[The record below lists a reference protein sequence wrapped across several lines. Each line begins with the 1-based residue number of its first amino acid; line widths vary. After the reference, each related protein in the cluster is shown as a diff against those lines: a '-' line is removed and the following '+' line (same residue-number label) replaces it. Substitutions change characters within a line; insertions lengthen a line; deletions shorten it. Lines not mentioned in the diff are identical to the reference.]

1 MPHGDGILLPAPH
14 RPSIVDR
21 RHARLAA
28 GYQHFIMYCCAS
40 VFGDTVVAT
49 AVSSSGCPAGLVRF
63 SRRSFSGMESF
74 RRFRG
79 CYTAFLSGAVL
90 FRLRVFTFGE
100 FASISLVFFSYFSVK
115 TTTAGVALGASCS
128 RRRRSAPP
136 RRQFGNSPG
145 RVFGTSPSWAPHCGR
160 LSEMIDLFHEKHG
173 EDGELL
179 APVSLCKLSARLQPN
194 THNRKARASKGN

>member
-63 SRRSFSGMESF
+63 SRRSFSGMESL

-115 TTTAGVALGASCS
+115 TTTAGVALGAGCS

-136 RRQFGNSPG
+136 RRQFWEQ
-145 RVFGTSPSWAPHCGR
+145 SWAGVR
-160 LSEMIDLFHEKHG
+160 NLTVVGS
-173 EDGELL
+173 
-179 APVSLCKLSARLQPN
+179 SLWSLKRNDRSFPRKTRRRRRTPGTCFTLQTICKTATQHAQPQS
-194 THNRKARASKGN
+194 TSVQR